1 MRETLLLLLSLT
13 AWRPDIAAQDPAA
26 RGFAPVFLSCAT
38 RGPLRFARLG
48 EPEDTVVRQ
57 FEPTYWKEGAAVGGA
72 VGALGGSLLGLSV
85 CRLADRPDKNCTGS
99 ALLGGFLA
107 AVVLAIPGALI
118 GGQIHKSEQDGSQQ
132 VQRPQ
137 DPQ

>member
-1 MRETLLLLLSLT
+1 MRETLILLLSLT
-13 AWRPDIAAQDPAA
+13 AWRSDIAAQDPTA
-26 RGFAPVFLSCAT
+26 RVSAPVFPSGTA
-38 RGPLRFARLG
+38 RGPLRLARLA
-48 EPEDTVVRQ
+48 EPRDTVLRR

-99 ALLGGFLA
+99 ALLGGVLA

-118 GGQIHKSEQDGSQQ
+118 GGQIHKSEQDGSQ
-132 VQRPQ
+132 
-137 DPQ
+137 

>member
-13 AWRPDIAAQDPAA
+13 AWQTDIAAQEPAA
-26 RGFAPVFLSCAT
+26 RVSAPVLLSCAA
-38 RGPLRFARLG
+38 RGSLRFARLG

-57 FEPTYWKEGAAVGGA
+57 FEPTYWKEGAAVGSA
-72 VGALGGSLLGLSV
+72 VGALGGALVGLSV
-85 CRLADRPDKNCTGS
+85 CRLADRPDKDCAGS

-118 GGQIHKSEQDGSQQ
+118 GGQIHKSEQDGFQ
-132 VQRPQ
+132 
-137 DPQ
+137 

>member
-13 AWRPDIAAQDPAA
+13 PWQADIAAQEPAA
-26 RGFAPVFLSCAT
+26 RVSASVLLSCAA
-38 RGPLRFARLG
+38 RGPLRFARLR

-57 FEPTYWKEGAAVGGA
+57 FEPTYWKEGAAVGSA
-72 VGALGGSLLGLSV
+72 VGALSGALVGRSV
-85 CRLADRPDKNCTGS
+85 CRLADRPDKDCTGS

-118 GGQIHKSEQDGSQQ
+118 GGQIHKSEQDGSQ
-132 VQRPQ
+132 
-137 DPQ
+137 